1 MRRILIPALCLAHV
15 CAVAQSAMSADRL
28 DEYIDSISR
37 HFDLGEVVVQ
47 ARALPNSLKT
57 PLSRPV
63 SSHPAR

>member
-15 CAVAQSAMSADRL
+15 CAVAQNAMSADRL

-37 HFDLGEVVVQ
+37 HFDLGEVVVTGT
-47 ARALPNSLKT
+47 RTPKFLKDT
-57 PLSRPV
+57 PIQTV